1 MYFRGYNSLMKKSE
15 QTKAKLIKAVVDL
28 INKGQ
33 KISVGS
39 ISKEAKTAY
48 GSFYRYFNNLDEINE
63 AAIIQV
69 VLERAESLEK
79 ELENEKSNL
88 FKIYYGWFIAVDLYQ
103 DTYRANWLIDNPA
116 SINQAWALTT
126 PMTQSWLKEAIDRK
140 EEPELTSENLRHF
153 KLASSYIY
161 WTYQNA
167 LREYLRGRKSIH
179 VFTDLMNS
187 VNFLDLPRK
196 THKKYLKKVANFVKD
211 R

>member
-1 MYFRGYNSLMKKSE
+1 MNFKGYNAFMKKSE
-15 QTKAKLIKAVVDL
+15 LTKAKLVKAVVEL
-28 INKGQ
+28 INSGK
-33 KISVGS
+33 KISVAS

-48 GSFYRYFNNLDEINE
+48 GSFYRYFNNLNEIHE

-88 FKIYYGWFIAVDLYQ
+88 FKVYYGWFIAIDLYK
-103 DTYRANWLIDNPA
+103 DTYTANWLIENPS

-126 PMTQSWLKEAIDRK
+126 PLTQLWLKEAIESK
-140 EEPELTSENLRHF
+140 EEPGLTDENLRHF

-161 WTYQNA
+161 WTYQHA
-167 LREYLRGRKSIH
+167 LRELLRGRKTIH

-196 THKKYLKKVANFVKD
+196 THKKYLQKVADFVKG
-211 R
+211 

>member
-1 MYFRGYNSLMKKSE
+1 MYFKGYNALMKKSE
-15 QTKAKLIKAVVDL
+15 LTKARLVKAVVDL
-28 INKGQ
+28 INSGK

-48 GSFYRYFNNLDEINE
+48 GSFYRYFNNLNEIHE

-79 ELENEKSNL
+79 ELENEKSSL
-88 FKIYYGWFIAVDLYQ
+88 FKVYYGWFIAIDLYK
-103 DTYRANWLIDNPA
+103 DTYTANWLIENPN

-126 PMTQSWLKEAIDRK
+126 PLTQSWLKEAIKSK
-140 EEPELTSENLRHF
+140 EEPGLTDENLRHF

-161 WTYQNA
+161 WTYQHA
-167 LREYLRGRKSIH
+167 LRELLRGRKTIH

-196 THKKYLKKVANFVKD
+196 THKKYLKKVADFIND
-211 R
+211 

>member
-1 MYFRGYNSLMKKSE
+1 LYFKGYNAFMKKSE
-15 QTKAKLIKAVVDL
+15 LTKASLIKAVIDL
-28 INKGQ
+28 INSGK

-48 GSFYRYFNNLDEINE
+48 GSFYRYFNNLEEIHE

-79 ELENEKSNL
+79 ELENETSNL
-88 FKIYYGWFIAVDLYQ
+88 FKVYYGWFVAIDLYK
-103 DTYRANWLIDNPA
+103 DTYTANWLIDNPN

-126 PMTQSWLKEAIDRK
+126 PLTQTWLKEAIK
-140 EEPELTSENLRHF
+140 LEEEPGLTDENLRHF

-167 LREYLRGRKSIH
+167 LRELIRGRKTIH
-179 VFTDLMNS
+179 VYSDLMNS

-196 THKKYLKKVANFVKD
+196 THKKYLQKVADFVKG
-211 R
+211 

>member
-1 MYFRGYNSLMKKSE
+1 MEEEIYMKVDFANLQLQYQAYKNEIDNNIKLVLNKSNYILGE
-15 QTKAKLIKAVVDL
+15 EVQI
-28 INKGQ
+28 
-33 KISVGS
+33 
-39 ISKEAKTAY
+39 
-48 GSFYRYFNNLDEINE
+48 
-63 AAIIQV
+63 
-69 VLERAESLEK
+69 LEK

-88 FKIYYGWFIAVDLYQ
+88 FKVYYGWFIAIDLYQ

-126 PMTQSWLKEAIDRK
+126 PMTQLWLKKAIELK
-140 EEPELTSENLRHF
+140 EESGLSDENLRHF

-167 LREYLRGRKSIH
+167 LRELLRGRKSIH

-196 THKKYLKKVANFVKD
+196 THKKYLKRVADFIND
-211 R
+211 

>member
-1 MYFRGYNSLMKKSE
+1 M
-15 QTKAKLIKAVVDL
+15 
-28 INKGQ
+28 
-33 KISVGS
+33 
-39 ISKEAKTAY
+39 
-48 GSFYRYFNNLDEINE
+48 
-63 AAIIQV
+63 

-88 FKIYYGWFIAVDLYQ
+88 FKLYYGWFVAIDLYQ
-103 DTYRANWLIDNPA
+103 DAYRANWLIDNPA

-126 PMTQSWLKEAIDRK
+126 PMTQSWLKEAINNK

-187 VNFLDLPRK
+187 VNFLDLLRK
-196 THKKYLKKVANFVKD
+196 LIKNNLKKLPILLRIDKT
-211 R
+211 

>member
-1 MYFRGYNSLMKKSE
+1 MMRKSE
-15 QTKAKLIKAVVDL
+15 KTKAQLVHAVVNL
-28 INKGQ
+28 IQKGK
-33 KISVGS
+33 KITVSS
-39 ISKEAKTAY
+39 ITKEAKTAY
-48 GSFYRYFNNLDEINE
+48 GSFYRYFNNLDDINE

-88 FKIYYGWFIAVDLYQ
+88 FKVYYGWFIAIDLYQ
-103 DTYRANWLIDNPA
+103 DTYRANWLIENPA

-126 PMTQSWLKEAIDRK
+126 PLTQAWLKQAIELK
-140 EEPELTSENLRHF
+140 EEPGLSIENLRHF

-167 LREYLRGRKSIH
+167 LRELLRGRKSIH

-196 THKKYLKKVANFVKD
+196 IHKKYLKKVADFAKD
-211 R
+211 Q

>member
-1 MYFRGYNSLMKKSE
+1 MKKSE
-15 QTKAKLIKAVVDL
+15 QTKAKLVQAVIDL

-33 KISVGS
+33 QISVNS
-39 ISKEAKTAY
+39 ISKQAKTAY
-48 GSFYRYFNNLDEINE
+48 GSFYRYFNNLDEIHE

-69 VLERAESLEK
+69 VLERAESLER

-88 FKIYYGWFIAVDLYQ
+88 FKVYYGWFIAIDLYQ
-103 DTYRANWLIDNPA
+103 DTYRTNWLIENPS

-126 PMTQSWLKEAIDRK
+126 PMTQSWIKQAIDSK
-140 EEPELTSENLRHF
+140 EEPGLTEENLRHF

-167 LREYLRGRKSIH
+167 LREFLRGRKSIH

-196 THKKYLKKVANFVKD
+196 THKKYLKKVVDFVKNK
-211 R
+211 

>member
-1 MYFRGYNSLMKKSE
+1 MYFKGYNAFMKKSE
-15 QTKAKLIKAVVDL
+15 MTKAKLVEAVIDL
-28 INKGQ
+28 INNGK

-39 ISKEAKTAY
+39 ISKQAKTAY
-48 GSFYRYFNNLDEINE
+48 GSFYRYFNNLDEASE

-69 VLERAESLEK
+69 VLERAEGLEK

-88 FKIYYGWFIAVDLYQ
+88 FKVYYGWYIAIDLYK
-103 DTYRANWLIDNPA
+103 DTYTANWLIDNPN

-126 PMTQSWLKEAIDRK
+126 PMTQSWLKEAIKSK
-140 EEPELTSENLRHF
+140 EEPGLTDENLRHF

-167 LREYLRGRKSIH
+167 LRELLRGRKTIH

-196 THKKYLKKVANFVKD
+196 THKKYLQKVADFVKG
-211 R
+211 